1 MHLPWRFPL
10 NIPSAAHKIIVQLA
24 GEVATPERLARC
36 LVLHPFVDT
45 DDLLASS
52 CVDLKRQMAASG
64 QSNHVQLRS
73 LFLAGRLR
81 DDAVIKWMLSR
92 SWVCN
97 NSGSLAEFILDAP
110 ASKVPG
116 SLEIT
121 LMGKETRNAA
131 AAVPLW
137 PELREADKCWTQ
149 SLVKAEDYLSAV
161 DVTQDKIN
169 GASEFV
175 AKNVVNVIYDA
186 DAMTPELPPLLGFTD
201 RPSARPKVGP
211 GPGKSISWLTARQ
224 LLESDQAGLS
234 AFLQAATPVLQEVMM
249 GLTDGNGGQVW
260 RGEFSATMVQLHGC
274 AAHRWFSKLK
284 LRVGRKWL
292 GCRTVK
298 RVVMKRLST
307 KSSKW
312 HI

>member
-1 MHLPWRFPL
+1 LLLYVIARFGNDETASGYLPQDVLSECKAVVQMHLPWRFPL

-149 SLVKAEDYLSAV
+149 SLVKAVRYTYV
-161 DVTQDKIN
+161 HICMHMYVY
-169 GASEFV
+169 
-175 AKNVVNVIYDA
+175 IYIYR
-186 DAMTPELPPLLGFTD
+186 E
-201 RPSARPKVGP
+201 RER
-211 GPGKSISWLTARQ
+211 
-224 LLESDQAGLS
+224 
-234 AFLQAATPVLQEVMM
+234 
-249 GLTDGNGGQVW
+249 
-260 RGEFSATMVQLHGC
+260 
-274 AAHRWFSKLK
+274 
-284 LRVGRKWL
+284 
-292 GCRTVK
+292 CR
-298 RVVMKRLST
+298 
-307 KSSKW
+307 
-312 HI
+312 